1 LKLTSTPTFIV
12 LAVTLAASQGRDEA
26 PPVPEVRV
34 TDLTGT
40 PHSLLASPGRAQVVL
55 FWQPDHAR
63 ARSALC
69 EVSRLTVANQDT
81 PLVAVVP
88 GVYGR
93 AEIEQAAAA
102 CTVKPG
108 VLFLDAGREAFSAL
122 RVVALPTALVIDS
135 ENRIRLR
142 VASFGSEALN
152 QLQEA
157 LDAMQGRKPLQ
168 KAAIPS
174 EPPGA
179 VSRLEMARRLLK
191 LGMVEKAEDILTA
204 LTKEH
209 PGFRPAWVTLG
220 YQRIAEENLAEAG
233 ICFETALNLNPGAV
247 DVAPGLAWIWTKRG
261 DRQQAARWVRAADR
275 RDPYY
280 SLIERLV
287 Q

>member
-1 LKLTSTPTFIV
+1 MKLTSSLTSV
-12 LAVTLAASQGRDEA
+12 ALAVILTASQGRAQA
-26 PPVPEVRV
+26 PTVPEVRV
-34 TDLTGT
+34 ADLAGT
-40 PHSLLASPGRAQVVL
+40 PHTLLASPGRAQLVL
-55 FWQPDHAR
+55 FWQPDHPR

-69 EVSRLTVANQDT
+69 EVSRLTAAYQDT

-102 CTVKPG
+102 CTVKQG
-108 VLFLDAGREAFSAL
+108 VLFVDAGREAFSAL
-122 RVVALPTALVIDS
+122 RVVALPTAMVIDA
-135 ENRIRLR
+135 ENRVRLR
-142 VASFGSEALN
+142 VATFGSEALT

-168 KAAIPS
+168 KAEMPS

-191 LGMVEKAEDILTA
+191 LGMVEKAESILTA

-220 YQRIAEENLAEAG
+220 YKRIAEENLAEAG
-233 ICFETALNLNPGAV
+233 ICFDTALNLSPGAV
-247 DVAPGLAWIWTKRG
+247 DVAPGLAWIWSKRG
-261 DRQQAARWVRAADR
+261 DPQQAARWARAADR

-280 SLIERLV
+280 TLIEKLV